1 MAKLNAYKIFN
12 LGVFLLL
19 TSLFF
24 RVHAQPIHPL
34 ADKKSTAQSLI
45 IKKKKLTELPTIT
58 APLQLEILDLR
69 QNNIEI
75 IGDEI
80 VQFKNLKSLRLG
92 RNPLQKISEKIS
104 ELEALE
110 YLDLWNTDIS
120 ELPESIFKMKH
131 LKEIDIRLCPI
142 HKSVIERLIDE
153 LPDTKILFSYDC
165 NC

>member
-1 MAKLNAYKIFN
+1 MAKVNAYKIFY

-19 TSLFF
+19 TSLFLCT
-24 RVHAQPIHPL
+24 HAQPIHPL
-34 ADKKSTAQSLI
+34 ANKKSTAQSLI
-45 IKKKKLTELPTIT
+45 IKKKKLSELPKVS
-58 APLQLEILDLR
+58 APLQIEILDLR
-69 QNNIEI
+69 QNNIEV

-80 VQFKNLKSLRLG
+80 IQFKNLKSLRLG

-104 ELEALE
+104 ELKALE
-110 YLDLWNTDIS
+110 YLDLWDTDIS